1 MSFELIVDIFLN
13 TTDYLDMLFA
23 NYSIWAY
30 VILFLIIFLET
41 GIVITPFL
49 PGDSILFAVGAIAA
63 VSAEVNGFIL
73 ASILAVAAILGD
85 TANYEIGSSLS
96 NKVLSDEKIK
106 FIKKEYIE
114 RTRSFFDR
122 HGGKTITISRFIPII
137 RTFAPF
143 VAGATKMQYRKFFTY
158 NLVGGVLWVCVMF
171 GIGFFFGNIPAVKD
185 NFMLV
190 AIGIVV
196 ISLIPAVV
204 TFLKSRATGKK
215 RAVNE

>member
-1 MSFELIVDIFLN
+1 MSFELLVDIFLN

-30 VILFLIIFLET
+30 VVLFLIIFMET

-49 PGDSILFAVGAIAA
+49 PGDSIIFAVGAIAA
-63 VSAEVNGFIL
+63 VSAEVNGFAL
-73 ASILAVAAILGD
+73 VTVLAVAAILGD
-85 TANYEIGSSLS
+85 TANYEIGSALS
-96 NKVLSDEKIK
+96 RKVLSDEKIK

-143 VAGATKMQYRKFFTY
+143 VAGATKMQYRKFLTY
-158 NLVGGVLWVCVMF
+158 NLIGGIVWVGIMF
-171 GIGFFFGNIPAVKD
+171 CIGFFFGNIPAVKD

-190 AIGIVV
+190 AIGIVL

-204 TFLKSRATGKK
+204 TYFKSRAVGKGQ
-215 RAVNE
+215 

>member
-1 MSFELIVDIFLN
+1 MSFELLVDIFFN

-63 VSAEVNGFIL
+63 VSAKVNGFSLLAIL
-73 ASILAVAAILGD
+73 AAAAILGD
-85 TANYEIGSSLS
+85 TANYQIGLALSS
-96 NKVLSDEKIK
+96 KVLSDEKIK

-114 RTRSFFDR
+114 KTRSFFDR

-143 VAGATKMQYRKFFTY
+143 VAGSTKMQYRKFFTY
-158 NLVGGVLWVCVMF
+158 NFIGGIVWVSVMF

-190 AIGIVV
+190 TIGIVV
-196 ISLIPAVV
+196 ISLIPAFV
-204 TFLKSRATGKK
+204 TFIKSRAGGNK
-215 RAVNE
+215 EH